1 MGGSEL
7 RERDKGMS
15 KKDRRGEE
23 QVKGEG
29 IRGGGVTFRL
39 SGVCFQS
46 TCGAQSG
53 LKASVPLLTF
63 TARAAFSFH

>member
-1 MGGSEL
+1 MGGREL
-7 RERDKGMS
+7 REKDKGMS
-15 KKDRRGEE
+15 KKDRRDGE
-23 QVKGEG
+23 QVKGGG
-29 IRGGGVTFRL
+29 IRGGGVAFRL
-39 SGVCFQS
+39 SGVCFEC